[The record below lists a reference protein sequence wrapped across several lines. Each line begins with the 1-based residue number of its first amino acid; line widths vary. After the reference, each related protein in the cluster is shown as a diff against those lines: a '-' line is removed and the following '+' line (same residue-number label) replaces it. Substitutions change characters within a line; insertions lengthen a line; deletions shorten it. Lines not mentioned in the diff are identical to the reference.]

1 MKKGIYATMIVFLFK
16 VLARSVEF
24 LFAFVTCYLTIAL
37 LFMSI
42 SVGGILE
49 KKGITIFMKSDG
61 IHTDF
66 VFPVQSN
73 SIDWRKLISPENT
86 KGKDSTLKYIAIGW
100 GDQGFFLNTPVWA
113 DLKAS
118 TAFNACFYLGKSAI
132 HANYLNELDC
142 KFEHVQFVVSETQYK
157 KLYTYVNQT
166 LKRDKGNKIACI
178 KNRGYWKTDSFYE
191 TNGSYGLF
199 NTCNSWINGGLK
211 AAKLPACLW
220 SPFNSGIFNK
230 YQVSFLNQ

>member
-24 LFAFVTCYLTIAL
+24 LFAFVACYLTIAL

-66 VFPVQSN
+66 VFPVQNN

-142 KFEHVQFVVSETQYK
+142 KFEHVQFVVSERQYK
-157 KLYTYVNQT
+157 KLYEYVNQT

-191 TNGSYGLF
+191 SNGSYGLF

>member
-1 MKKGIYATMIVFLFK
+1 MKKNIYITTIVFIFK
-16 VLARSVEF
+16 SVARIAEF
-24 LFAFVTCYLTIAL
+24 LVAFITCYLLIAL

-49 KKGITIFMKSDG
+49 TKGITIFMKSDG

-66 VFPVQSN
+66 VFPVKSN

-100 GDQGFFLNTPVWA
+100 GDQGFFLNTPIWA
-113 DLKAS
+113 DLKFS
-118 TAFNACFYLGKSAI
+118 TAFKACFYLGKSAI
-132 HANYLNELDC
+132 HANYLKELDC
-142 KFEHVQFVVSETQYK
+142 KFEHVQFVVSERQYK
-157 KLYTYVNQT
+157 KLYEYVNQT

-191 TNGSYGLF
+191 SNGSYGLF